1 MRPIRGI
8 VVIVILS
15 LALLARA
22 EALFPVN
29 AEPMDEDT
37 RKLLEKSLSVVEL
50 DREIERI
57 SKLKKETQHS
67 IDLTQAQLDKQ
78 EIAIAA
84 QREKAGRVLRAY
96 YMGYK
101 DFWIDSLLSAKS
113 IPDLIRTWD
122 LMDMVVRADQRTM
135 NAYAD
140 EYEDLQNG
148 YAELQTTKD
157 DLDTVSE
164 QLIAQRARIA
174 ALRKEVD
181 DALAASGDAQLLQKL
196 MDELQAYW
204 KNVGLYEVKQYFGAL
219 ADAMGDLPEW
229 AQNTPGIL
237 TTKGLK
243 PKLTITDRQLNE
255 FLRSKDS
262 RFNDF
267 AFTFDDGL
275 LTMNGDNGHIKVMI
289 QGRYEVINEPENAI
303 IFHVDKLVFNGLEL
317 PDTTRADL
325 EREFDLGF
333 YPQKLIKY
341 VKAQSVTMEDG
352 KLVVM
357 LKIG

>member
-1 MRPIRGI
+1 MRPLRGVA
-8 VVIVILS
+8 VVVVLL
-15 LALLARA
+15 LAFLARA
-22 EALFPVN
+22 EALFPVY

-50 DREIERI
+50 DREIARI
-57 SKLKKETQHS
+57 SQLKEETQTS
-67 IDLTQAQLDKQ
+67 IDKTQAQLDKQ
-78 EIAIAA
+78 EIAIAV

-96 YMGYK
+96 YMGQK
-101 DFWIDSLLSAKS
+101 DFWLESLLSAKS
-113 IPDLIRTWD
+113 IPDLLRAWD
-122 LMDMVVRADQRTM
+122 LMDMIVRSDQRTM
-135 NAYAD
+135 DAYAD

-148 YAELQTTKD
+148 YEKLQDTKD
-157 DLDTVSE
+157 DLDSVSE
-164 QLIAQRARIA
+164 QLVAQRTRIA

-181 DALAASGDAQLLQKL
+181 GALAASGDAQMLQKL

-204 KNVGLYEVKQYFGAL
+204 KNVGLYEVKQHFKAL
-219 ADAMGDLPEW
+219 ADAMRDLPEW
-229 AQNTPGIL
+229 AQKTPGVL

-255 FLRSKDS
+255 FLRAKDA

-267 AFTFDDGL
+267 SFKFDDGV
-275 LTMNGDNGHIKVMI
+275 LTMNGDNGHIAVMI
-289 QGRYEVINEPENAI
+289 QGRYEVVNDPENAI

-341 VKAQSVTMEDG
+341 VKAQSVTMDDG
-352 KLVVM
+352 KLVVL